1 MTLAPDPGPEGWG
14 VWGRKWEGR
23 EEEWGAG
30 RREYPSEG
38 LGRKR
43 EERKREDQDS
53 AVHAP
58 KACLGNHWESYRA
71 ASCWSQWGPEPA
83 WGLRAGCERVGL
95 WGEGYGD

>member
-1 MTLAPDPGPEGWG
+1 MPVRGCVGEEMGGEGG
-14 VWGRKWEGR
+14 GG
-23 EEEWGAG
+23 GAG
-30 RREYPSEG
+30 RREDPSEG

-43 EERKREDQDS
+43 EEGEREDQDS

-58 KACLGNHWESYRA
+58 KACLDKHWESCRA